1 MDAGERMPVRLVQE
15 NGDTISLDATAIDI
29 TVERQQS
36 NFAIPLMDA
45 KRMGIDLN
53 QSQVQIEVQGVF
65 ADDTGQETTA
75 QATAILD
82 FYQPQQIVTW
92 GQPVGGGGGNT
103 SSPVSS
109 GFNTRGDDAVATT
122 GLTGTIGNS
131 GSFAGGIGG
140 SLGGGVT
147 DFNDMGNRILK
158 YWNGKY
164 IDFPVAY
171 WVEESGA
178 LLNPVTSGLQVWF
191 KADDLPQDSGTPVAS
206 WSDSSGNGRLA
217 SQPDASKQPVY
228 RTEGINGKP
237 YLQFNGS
244 DDFLEVPFGDQG
256 AFFNSEEFTIFT
268 VAKTDATGGD
278 QPIISSTEG
287 TTGAGTAKGYYLF
300 YDASNKDAEAV
311 WREGGGDDRVTT
323 AASTIKNT
331 DGYIVTY
338 TMDDTDAD
346 SESDTVNLFINGS
359 LKGSQASGVGYIPN
373 TAGNFLIG
381 KFGGDFFQGGIY
393 EIIIYNRAL
402 AVAEREE
409 VEGYLAFKYGM
420 NLPAGHEYAGTGN
433 YIHNTRHIR
442 VGFDKHMVA
451 SANEPYGFL
460 NQLRDTGMTI
470 DSVSGNVITV
480 TGGTGQPSLFFEPTE
495 SERVARVSFRRD
507 GSGSASFISN
517 SVGSIF
523 TATVTAVNATT
534 LTINPDTPGTT
545 LNQNDKIFIAPV
557 RYADSSLIG
566 GRYSPV
572 IIVPIKNADTFDE
585 NADPEK
591 SVGPEFPNH
600 ENGSSRAR
608 SDFTRT
614 DEYITYL
621 ISQALTAT
629 YIDTG
634 KAVNALNE
642 TTMNKT
648 FSTTIAKSAHD
659 HNCRLTITQQ
669 YASSLG
675 ALSDS
680 INTTLGVGQMPV
692 TQGFSGGKS
701 GKRVKSGGDKVQDL
715 LGILANS
722 NNYADNPDLNFA
734 TDILSAG
741 IDFLNNQVN
750 APDYSGDYIRGI
762 QIPYL
767 SEATKGKNA
776 LDSHVAQRNFFLT
789 TEGSTGQK
797 VSTVNNIHASRLFSH
812 SAEGHRKNGISGLVT
827 NFGVHREAE
836 MKAYEFS
843 LTFMAADII
852 L

>member
-45 KRMGIDLN
+45 KRMGIDIN

-103 SSPVSS
+103 GSPVSS
-109 GFNTRGDDAVATT
+109 GFNTGGSSGFGGATT
-122 GLTGTIGNS
+122 GLGGFLAGG
-131 GSFAGGIGG
+131 GSFSGGIGG

-147 DFNDMGNRILK
+147 DFSDMGNRILQH
-158 YWNGKY
+158 WNKKY

-171 WVEESGA
+171 WVEASGA
-178 LLNPVTSGLQVWF
+178 LLNPVTSGLQLWL
-191 KADDLPQDSGTPVAS
+191 KADSLPESDGSPVPT
-206 WSDSSGNGRLA
+206 WSDSSGNGRNAAQTNPSL
-217 SQPDASKQPVY
+217 QPTY
-228 RTEGINGKP
+228 RTDGINGKP
-237 YLQFNGS
+237 YIGLNG
-244 DDFLEVPFGDQG
+244 DDQYLEVPFSP
-256 AFFNSEEFTIFT
+256 FFNSEEFTIFT
-268 VAKTDATGGD
+268 VAKTNASSGD
-278 QPIISSTEG
+278 HPIISSIEG
-287 TTGAGTAKGYYLF
+287 STGNSDAKGYALF
-300 YDASNKDAEAV
+300 YDASNKDSLAQ
-311 WREGGGDDRVTT
+311 WREGGTEDNVTT
-323 AASTIKNT
+323 AANTIKNT
-331 DGYIVTY
+331 DGYILTY

-359 LKGSQASGVGYIPN
+359 LKASQASGVGYIPN
-373 TAGNFLIG
+373 TAANLFIG
-381 KFGGDFFQGGIY
+381 RQGTNYFNGGIY
-393 EIIIYNRAL
+393 EIIIYNRVL
-402 AVAEREE
+402 TVAEREE

-420 NLPAGHEYAGTGN
+420 NLPSGHEYAGTGHFS
-433 YIHNTRHIR
+433 HNTRHIR
-442 VGFDKHMVA
+442 VAFDKHMVA
-451 SANEPYGFL
+451 SVKEPYGFL
-460 NQLRDTGMTI
+460 NKLRDTGMTI

-480 TGGTGQPSLFFEPTE
+480 TGGTGKPNEWFEPTE
-495 SERVARVSFRRD
+495 SERMARVSFRRD

-517 SVGSIF
+517 SIGSILI
-523 TATVTAVNATT
+523 ATVTAVNATT
-534 LTINPDTPGTT
+534 LTVNFDTPGTT
-545 LNQNDKIFIAPV
+545 LNQNDKIFISQV
-557 RYADSSLIG
+557 KYEDSSLIG
-566 GRYSPV
+566 GMYSPV
-572 IIVPIKNADTFDE
+572 IVIPVQNADTFDE
-585 NADPEK
+585 NAAPEK
-591 SVGPEFPNH
+591 AVGPEFPTH
-600 ENGSSRAR
+600 EDGSAR
-608 SDFTRT
+608 DSNSLTRT

-621 ISQALTAT
+621 ISKALTSS

-634 KAVNALNE
+634 KAVNILNE
-642 TTMNKT
+642 TTMDKV
-648 FSTTIAKSAHD
+648 FSVAIAESAHA

-675 ALSDS
+675 ALSDT

-692 TQGFSGGKS
+692 TQGFSGGRS

-734 TDILSAG
+734 TDMLRVG
-741 IDFLNNQVN
+741 VDFLNNQVN

-767 SEATKGKNA
+767 SEATKGKNS

-797 VSTVNNIHASRLFSH
+797 VSTINDIHASRLFSH

-843 LTFMAADII
+843 LTFMATDII

>member
-45 KRMGIDLN
+45 KRMGIDIN

-65 ADDTGQETTA
+65 SDDTGQETTA

-103 SSPVSS
+103 GSPVSS
-109 GFNTRGDDAVATT
+109 GFNTGGSSGFGGATT
-122 GLTGTIGNS
+122 GLGGFLAGG
-131 GSFAGGIGG
+131 GSFSGGIGG

-147 DFNDMGNRILK
+147 DFSDMGNRILQH
-158 YWNGKY
+158 WNKKY

-171 WVEESGA
+171 WVEASGA
-178 LLNPVTSGLQVWF
+178 LLNPVTSGLQLWL
-191 KADDLPQDSGTPVAS
+191 KADSLPESDGSPVPT
-206 WSDSSGNGRLA
+206 WSDSSGNGRNATQTNPSL
-217 SQPDASKQPVY
+217 QPTY
-228 RTEGINGKP
+228 RTDGINGKP
-237 YLQFNGS
+237 YIGLNG
-244 DDFLEVPFGDQG
+244 DDQYLEVPFGDQG
-256 AFFNSEEFTIFT
+256 QFFNSEEFTIFT
-268 VAKTDATGGD
+268 VAKTNASSGD
-278 QPIISSTEG
+278 HPIISSIQG
-287 TTGAGTAKGYYLF
+287 STGDSDAKGYALF
-300 YDASNKDAEAV
+300 YDASNKDSLAQ
-311 WREGGGDDRVTT
+311 WREGGSDDNVTT
-323 AASTIKNT
+323 AANTIKNT
-331 DGYIVTY
+331 DGYILTY
-338 TMDDTDAD
+338 TMDDTDAN

-359 LKGSQASGVGYIPN
+359 LKASQASGVGYIPN
-373 TAGNFLIG
+373 TSANLFVGRQGTNYFN
-381 KFGGDFFQGGIY
+381 GGIY
-393 EIIIYNRAL
+393 EIIIYNRVL
-402 AVAEREE
+402 TVAEREE

-420 NLPAGHEYAGTGN
+420 NLPRGHEYAGTGN
-433 YIHNTRHIR
+433 YYHSTRHIR
-442 VGFDKHMVA
+442 VAFDKHIV
-451 SANEPYGFL
+451 SSVKEPYGFL
-460 NQLRDTGMTI
+460 NQQRDTGMTI
-470 DSVSGNVITV
+470 GSESGNVITV
-480 TGGTGQPSLFFEPTE
+480 TGGTGKPNEWFEPTE
-495 SERVARVSFRRD
+495 SERMSRVVFFRGTQFVKD
-507 GSGSASFISN
+507 TNDDILF
-517 SVGSIF
+517 
-523 TATVTAVNATT
+523 ATVTAVNATT

-545 LNQNDKIFIAPV
+545 LNQHDKIYISPIF
-557 RYADSSLIG
+557 YEDSSLVG
-566 GRYSPV
+566 SGAGPV
-572 IIVPIKNADTFDE
+572 IVIPVQNADTFDE
-585 NADPEK
+585 NAAPEK
-591 SVGPEFPNH
+591 AVGPEFPAH
-600 ENGSSRAR
+600 EDGSTRDSN
-608 SDFTRT
+608 SLTRT

-621 ISQALTAT
+621 ISKALTSS

-634 KAVNALNE
+634 KAVNTLNE
-642 TTMNKT
+642 TTMDKV
-648 FSTTIAKSAHD
+648 FSVAIAKSAHE

-675 ALSDS
+675 ALSDT

-692 TQGFSGGKS
+692 TQGFSGGRS

-734 TDILSAG
+734 TDMLSAG

-797 VSTVNNIHASRLFSH
+797 VSTINDIHASRLFSH